1 MNVMLYVSKRCKKFF
16 VEDVVKCVLLLIV
29 AVVGIWGVETY
40 SNVDTRSL
48 IMIPVA
54 LGVAFVAKMI
64 RVVSDYRRGHYY

>member
-1 MNVMLYVSKRCKKFF
+1 MSVMLYVSKRCRKFF
-16 VEDVVKCVLLLIV
+16 VGDVVKCVLLLIV

-54 LGVAFVAKMI
+54 LGVVFFMKASSI
-64 RVVSDYRRGHYY
+64 VSGHRRGRYY